1 MKNKVIISAI
11 IAFFAVAGI
20 AILPNGMNAHA
31 LSPEEEERMYL
42 VTIDK

>member
-20 AILPNGMNAHA
+20 AILPNGMERSCFIPGRGRAHI
-31 LSPEEEERMYL
+31 YGNY
-42 VTIDK
+42 

>member
-20 AILPNGMNAHA
+20 AILSNGMNAHA
-31 LSPEEEERMYL
+31 LSPEEGRAHTSGNY
-42 VTIDK
+42 